1 MNEYD
6 ARRVAEAL
14 GAEPW
19 QSGGDIWLVMNYR
32 QDGKL
37 VVISGDV
44 VCLYE
49 DQAHFDRAEPT
60 TSILLR

>member
-1 MNEYD
+1 MNEYQ
-6 ARRVAEAL
+6 ASRIAEVL
-14 GAEPW
+14 GGEPW

-37 VVISGDV
+37 VVISDDV
-44 VCLYE
+44 ICLYDNQE
-49 DQAHFDRAEPT
+49 CFDSAEPT

>member
-1 MNEYD
+1 MNEYQ
-6 ARRVAEAL
+6 AKQIAEAL
-14 GAEPW
+14 GGEPW
-19 QSGGDIWLVMNYR
+19 QSGGDTWLVMNYR

-37 VVISGDV
+37 VVISDDV

-49 DQAHFDRAEPT
+49 DKERLDKAEPT